1 MQTDKQ
7 INNTYSELSN
17 SELKVSMILPEHLNI
32 FWPKV
37 KNLLK
42 KSVKFTYGRY
52 TLLDIY
58 DVILSGEYQLW
69 VIYNMNENKFNDPIA
84 AIATTIT
91 KYPQKK
97 CVCIHFIGG
106 TQLSK
111 WKDKFLSKLRN
122 FARDMKCDGIEATGR
137 PGWIKHI
144 VNQNKAKIRFIT
156 FDLPIHEE
164 RIYG

>member
-1 MQTDKQ
+1 MQVNRQLSEK
-7 INNTYSELSN
+7 INTGSYT
-17 SELKVSMILPEHLNI
+17 SELKVSLILPEHINV

-37 KNLLK
+37 KDLLK

-52 TLLDIY
+52 TLDDIY
-58 DVILSGEYQLW
+58 DVLVSGEYQLW
-69 VIYNMNENKFNDPIA
+69 VVYNGDEFTA
-84 AIATTIT
+84 ALATTIT
-91 KYPQKK
+91 KYPQRK

-111 WKDKFLSKLRN
+111 WKDKFLFNLRR

-144 VNQNKAKIRFIT
+144 VNQNKAKVRFVT

-164 RIYG
+164 NA

>member
-1 MQTDKQ
+1 MQVNRQLSEK
-7 INNTYSELSN
+7 INKESYT
-17 SELKVSMILPEHLNI
+17 SELKVSLILPEHINV

-37 KNLLK
+37 KDLLK

-52 TLLDIY
+52 TLDDIY
-58 DVILSGEYQLW
+58 DVLVSGEYQLW
-69 VIYNMNENKFNDPIA
+69 VVYEKDEFIA
-84 AIATTIT
+84 ALATTIT
-91 KYPQKK
+91 QYPQRK

-111 WKDKFLSKLRN
+111 WKDKFLFNLRR

-144 VNQNKAKIRFIT
+144 VNQNKAKVRFVT

-164 RIYG
+164 NA